1 MKSLLFFV
9 FLSISVSAQQIFPII
24 YNNQSLPTSIV
35 SSVVENSGSIYAC
48 QLSGTSYGDFN
59 QLIISKYDSN
69 HNLVLEKSM
78 DSPVGT
84 LISCHLITSP
94 AGLWLIGAYRQEKT
108 NTSGI
113 LWTSLNGN
121 LELEDLLFQETGPY
135 YAEQFSIS
143 TDANR
148 TLIAGTLSTSPF
160 VHKPFMLL
168 LNDQMHVIDFHM
180 THEDAYDVESALL
193 FDDYYLLLGAG
204 IWKYD
209 YNHVLLDALLFESP
223 NEVARTKSLKMGAD
237 VFFTLRRTFGWESG
251 DWSLLLEKWNTDLQ
265 LAGALILE
273 SENMIEDMN
282 KFGALG
288 RLSENKIVVSAY
300 AFEDKMN
307 FPFVQSPSSLL
318 LWKISNDLEVSHH
331 GAFVFKDFHYPYAAC
346 FNEEQTYIA
355 GFFVETVQKLSPFLF
370 RFNKKSPLPVLEIGP
385 YDKLDFIKSEQE
397 K

>member
-318 LWKISNDLEVSHH
+318 LWEISNDLEVSHH